1 MRMNIVLA
9 IAAALLLGGTA
20 GANLLRNGDFSEWTG
35 IYPVGWLVEDTTK
48 ARVERSTDPVRS
60 APAAVKITRLVAGTG
75 NNAGIKQLVP
85 IVAGREYTLAAYALD
100 DDNNASAGIGISW
113 RAADT
118 SYISHSGTSYGD
130 STVRTWQR
138 VFKTATAP
146 ANAAYAD
153 CLLRIYGF
161 TGSQPGGVIY
171 FDDAS
176 LVEGQ
181 GAVEERPEFLPNHA
195 QVTVRPNPATGPAR
209 VGFAVAR
216 AGRVSVALYDRT
228 GSRVALLADS
238 RLAPGAHELILDRG
252 LPTGSYFVRVTG
264 AADGLAKLVVR

>member
-1 MRMNIVLA
+1 MRKHTVLA
-9 IAAALLLGGTA
+9 IAALLLLGGTA

-60 APAAVKITRLVAGTG
+60 APAAVKLTRMVEGTG

-85 IVAGREYTLAAYALD
+85 ITGGQEYTLTAYALD
-100 DDNNASAGIGISW
+100 DDDNASAGIGISW

-118 SYISHSGTSYGD
+118 SYISHSGTAYGD

-138 VFKTATAP
+138 VSKTATAP

-161 TGSQPGGVIY
+161 TGSQAGGVVY

-176 LVEGQ
+176 LVQGA
-181 GAVEERPEFLPNHA
+181 GAVEEPGQLPA
-195 QVTVRPNPATGPAR
+195 PARISVRPNPVSGPAR

-228 GSRVALLADS
+228 GRRVVLLAD
-238 RLAPGAHELILDRG
+238 RRFEAGAHELTLDRE